1 MGASRCRRHYF
12 IAQDAFAAIQR
23 NLAMSEYLEW
33 LTSGL
38 ILLWI
43 LSAHEAHATA
53 VDPGARCQP
62 PSISIS
68 LRRADVFAGQTAVAP
83 AGTRSGARHGAP

>member
-1 MGASRCRRHYF
+1 
-12 IAQDAFAAIQR
+12 
-23 NLAMSEYLEW
+23 MSDYLEW

-43 LSAHEAHATA
+43 LSAHEARAMA
-53 VDPGARCQP
+53 VDPGVLCQP

-68 LRRADVFAGQTAVAP
+68 LRRADVFAGQDVVAP
-83 AGTRSGARHGAP
+83 AGARSGTEQGAF